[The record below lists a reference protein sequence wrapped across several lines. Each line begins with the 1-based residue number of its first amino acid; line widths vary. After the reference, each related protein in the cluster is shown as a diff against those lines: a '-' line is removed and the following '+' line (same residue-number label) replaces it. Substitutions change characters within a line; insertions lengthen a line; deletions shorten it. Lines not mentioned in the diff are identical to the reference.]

1 MFFSCASFAVVPHS
15 QRCVKVAL
23 ETVASDRGEVSSLL
37 SLLAR
42 SRLVA
47 LQIERQWTARE
58 GPELTGDALLLLL

>member
-1 MFFSCASFAVVPHS
+1 
-15 QRCVKVAL
+15 VKVAL